1 MARFKARPVT
11 PATDAAIPQ
20 EEQEAAWGHPTR
32 GEPRYQASIAV
43 ILAVVLYV
51 TLPAQLTIGP
61 KWMLPLLEGLLLFPV
76 WISAPYRRATEAHWE
91 RFVAIALI
99 AVINIVNVASLVQL
113 VYLLTKGHAE
123 SGQALILYA
132 IQIWT
137 TNLLVFGLWYW
148 ELDRGGPA
156 ERTSEHHREPDFL
169 FPQMVTPGCA
179 APNWTPSFI
188 DYLYV
193 SFTNASAFSPTDT
206 MPLTEWAKMLM
217 MIQALAS
224 LVTIA
229 LVAARAVNILG
240 A

>member
-1 MARFKARPVT
+1 LARFRARPVV
-11 PATDAAIPQ
+11 PSDDAGIPQ

-32 GEPRYQASIAV
+32 GEPRYQAAIAV
-43 ILAVVLYV
+43 ILAVGLYV
-51 TLPAQLTIGP
+51 TLPTQLTVGP
-61 KWMLPLLEGLLLFPV
+61 KWMLPALEGLLLFPV
-76 WISAPYRRATEAHWE
+76 WISSPYRKATEARWE

-113 VYLLTKGHAE
+113 VHLLVSGHKE
-123 SGQALILYA
+123 SGQVLILSA
-132 IQIWT
+132 MQIWI

-169 FPQMVTPGCA
+169 FPQMATPSCTKPG
-179 APNWTPSFI
+179 WTPSFL

-240 A
+240 